1 MRHEEVQVPRGRETL
16 SGCRTHRGHSDPIL
30 DRLPRLHSC
39 ATRIEH
45 LCSVAV
51 VRASCILGAM
61 KRYLLVN
68 GLVGALAL
76 GAVPH
81 AMPVARA
88 ETPSPSDRAD
98 PVLALLGQAAE
109 HYRAGR
115 LDQARELSVQA
126 VALSERA
133 LGASHPVTALALNNL
148 GATDLA
154 RNDPTSAA
162 KSFARALPIIEG
174 VEGPDGDT
182 AIQVAEFLALA
193 LQMTRDFTAARP
205 LWERVAAR
213 RERHEGAGLPLAN
226 DLVALGETCL
236 GLTDFSAA
244 RTHFTRALTLREAA
258 LQKDHPEVIKTVHL
272 LANTHRLAGDP
283 RSAKPLYQRM
293 LTAYEPV
300 LGPDHPITLEV
311 LSTLGLVEVEL
322 GELAIARGRFEAILV
337 ARKRLLGEHHE
348 DTAQS
353 YNNLGLV
360 LQHLGDLDRALDA
373 YERALAIRRKSQTPA
388 LAKNLANLGALR
400 FARGDLRQARGHLEE
415 ALALLERVPGDARN
429 REHALT
435 LAGVMNNLGVVA
447 QALGD
452 RVVARAHLERSL
464 SLRRELLG
472 PEHPQTAQ
480 GLANLGAFLQN
491 GGDMKGARPF
501 FERALALYEKV
512 LGKDHPDTATALDN
526 LASVLL
532 ELGESDL
539 ATRHHQAALTI
550 RERVLGKDHPDTGL
564 SYNNLAFAKQRQG
577 ELGEAKRLLER
588 ALSVA
593 DKRLGSL
600 HPDTARTLNNLG
612 LVAMALGDTRTSLAH
627 LGRAADIEERLFG
640 NALLG
645 GTERQK
651 ASFALTVE
659 STTHAWVSLGLGTKD
674 PRALELA
681 FETVVRRK
689 GRVLEAAADQLGL
702 LMQKLEPDDRA
713 LLDSLAETRRR
724 LATLTLNPP
733 TGLPIDAVLALVDES
748 ARDGDRL
755 ESELAKKSE
764 AFARARRPVELRD
777 LKKARRPGTAIVE
790 LFVHHPYDPKRVGF
804 GAPRYAAFLLSDRG
818 LMAADLGP
826 VDAVDRMA
834 GELRR
839 EIAARR
845 SATRVRAMA
854 SLTKVKRLAASLY
867 ELVLGPLQAHLDG
880 ARDLVIAADGELTQV
895 PFEALVGPDGKWL
908 VERFGVSYLTSS
920 RFLLDENRPRSRG
933 APVIVGGVDYGAAR
947 VEAMAEA
954 TQAQPVA
961 ARSLAELSWKYLP
974 GTLDE
979 VRGLGALPLLSGAT
993 RLEGAAATEASL
1005 RALRGSRIVHIAT
1018 HGFFLPDPPTPDP
1031 ELTLRTGP
1039 FTRSPFES
1047 PLLRSGLAL
1056 AGANAGHAGGES
1068 DDGILTALEASAL
1081 DLQGTE
1087 LVVLSACETGVGDV
1101 ARGDGVVGLA
1111 RALVL
1116 AGSKTQVMS
1125 LWQVDDEATRVLM
1138 VDFYDRLARGEGRA
1152 EAMRQARLAMLRGEH
1167 DGAGGPFDHPFYWAA
1182 FLLHG
1187 ETGPISRAP

>member
-1 MRHEEVQVPRGRETL
+1 
-16 SGCRTHRGHSDPIL
+16 
-30 DRLPRLHSC
+30 
-39 ATRIEH
+39 
-45 LCSVAV
+45 
-51 VRASCILGAM
+51 M
-61 KRYLLVN
+61 KRWILWTLV
-68 GLVGALAL
+68 LAMGPL
-76 GAVPH
+76 AVQH
-81 AMPVARA
+81 AVPVARA
-88 ETPSPSDRAD
+88 EAPSPSNQAD
-98 PVLALLGQAAE
+98 PVFALLGQAAE

-115 LDQARELSVQA
+115 LEQARELSVQA
-126 VALSERA
+126 VALSERT

-174 VEGPDGDT
+174 VEGPEGAT
-182 AIQVAEFLALA
+182 AIQVAEFLAIA
-193 LQMTRDFTAARP
+193 LQMTRDYTAARP

-213 RERHEGAGLPLAN
+213 RERHEGQGLPLAN

-236 GLTDFSAA
+236 GLSDFSAA
-244 RTHFTRALTLREAA
+244 RTHFVRALTLREAG
-258 LQKDHPEVIKTVHL
+258 LQKDHPETIKVVHL
-272 LANTHRLAGDP
+272 LANTHRSAGDP
-283 RSAKPLYQRM
+283 RSAKPLFQRM
-293 LTAYEPV
+293 LAAYEPV

-322 GELAIARGRFEAILV
+322 GELKVARARFEAILV
-337 ARKRLLGEHHE
+337 ARKRKLGEHHE

-360 LQHLGDLDRALDA
+360 FQHLGDLDRALDA

-415 ALALLERVPGDARN
+415 SLALLERVPQEARN
-429 REHALT
+429 RDHALT
-435 LAGVMNNLGVVA
+435 LAGVLNNLGIVA

-452 RVVARAHLERSL
+452 RVLARAHLERSV
-464 SLRRELLG
+464 SLRHELLG

-480 GLANLGAFLQN
+480 GLANLGAFLQS
-491 GGDMKGARPF
+491 GGDLKGARPF
-501 FERALALYEKV
+501 FERALALYGMV
-512 LGKDHPDTATALDN
+512 FGKDHPDTATALDN
-526 LASVLL
+526 LASVLFG
-532 ELGESDL
+532 LGEYDL
-539 ATRHHQAALTI
+539 ATRHHQEALTI
-550 RERVLGKDHPDTGL
+550 RERVLGHDHPDTGL

-612 LVAMALGDTRTSLAH
+612 LVAMALGDTKTSLAH

-651 ASFALTVE
+651 ASYALTVE

-674 PRALELA
+674 PTALELA

-702 LMQKLEPDDRA
+702 LMQKLEPGERQ
-713 LLDSLAETRRR
+713 LLDSLAKTRRR

-755 ESELAKKSE
+755 ESELAKRSE
-764 AFARARRPVELRD
+764 VFARARRPVELRD
-777 LKKARRPGTAIVE
+777 LKKARPRGTAILE
-790 LFVHHPYDPKRVGF
+790 LFVHHPYDAKRGAF
-804 GAPRYAAFLLSDRG
+804 GAPHYAAFLLSDRG
-818 LMAADLGP
+818 LTAADLGP
-826 VDAVDRMA
+826 VDAVDRLA
-834 GELRR
+834 SELRR
-839 EIAARR
+839 EIAARKN
-845 SATRVRAMA
+845 ATRVRAMA

-867 ELVLGPLQAHLDG
+867 EAILGPLQAHLDG
-880 ARDLVIAADGELTQV
+880 ARDLIIAADGELTQV
-895 PFEALVGPDGKWL
+895 PFEALIGPDGKWL
-908 VERFGVSYLTSS
+908 VERFGMSYLTSS
-920 RFLLDENRPRSRG
+920 RFLLDDNRPRSRA
-933 APVIVGGVDYGAAR
+933 APVIVGGVDYGTSKNGEGAAL
-947 VEAMAEA
+947 VSA
-954 TQAQPVA
+954 TPAQPA
-961 ARSLAELSWKYLP
+961 ATRDATLSRSIAELSWKYLP

-979 VRGLGALPLLSGAT
+979 VRGLGALPLLTGAT
-993 RLEGAAATEASL
+993 KLEGAAANEASL
-1005 RALRGSRIVHIAT
+1005 RALRGPSIVHIAT
-1018 HGFFLPDPPTPDP
+1018 HGFFLPDAPTPDP
-1031 ELTLRTGP
+1031 ELATRQSGP
-1039 FTRSPFES
+1039 FTRSHFES

-1056 AGANAGHAGGES
+1056 AGANAGHGGGES

-1111 RALVL
+1111 RSLVL

-1125 LWQVDDEATRVLM
+1125 LWQVDDEATRALM
-1138 VDFYDRLARGEGRA
+1138 VDFYQRLARGEGRA
-1152 EAMRQARLAMLRGEH
+1152 DAMRQARLAMLRGEQ
-1167 DGAGGPFDHPFYWAA
+1167 DGAHDPWDHPFYWAA

-1187 ETGPISRAP
+1187 ETGSISRTP